1 MPTVLITGSSRG
13 LGLEFARQY
22 AAAGWRVIA
31 TCRKP
36 KDATALAGIKGDV
49 SIHPLDVTD
58 PHSIQTLQESLG
70 DFACDLLISNAGVF
84 GPPPQRFG
92 GLNYQEWE
100 DVLRINTLAPMR
112 IAEAFVGAI
121 ERSNKKTMV
130 FITSRMGS
138 IEDNESGNS
147 YAYRTSKAALN
158 AAVKT
163 MAIDLAARKVISIV
177 IHPGWV
183 RTDMGGKGAPL
194 TPQESVTEMRQ
205 VIDGLSL
212 TDNGKFYAY
221 DGVILPW

>member
-36 KDATALAGIKGDV
+36 KDATALAGLKGDV

-58 PHSIQTLQESLG
+58 PDSIQALQKDLG
-70 DFACDLLISNAGVF
+70 DFSCDLLISNAGVF

-138 IEDNESGNS
+138 IQDNESGNS

-163 MAIDLAARKVISIV
+163 MAVDLAARKVISIV

-194 TPQESVTEMRQ
+194 TPQESVAEMRQ
-205 VIDGLSL
+205 VIEGLSL

-221 DGVILPW
+221 DGIILPW